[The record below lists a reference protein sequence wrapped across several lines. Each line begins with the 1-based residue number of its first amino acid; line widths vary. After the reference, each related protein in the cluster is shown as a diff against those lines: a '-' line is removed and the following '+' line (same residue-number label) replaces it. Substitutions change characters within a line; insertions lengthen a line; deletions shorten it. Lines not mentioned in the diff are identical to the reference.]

1 MRIGIFYGPAGG
13 AHKACSIAL
22 EERFVKLGHTVELLD
37 ISSGTSKGGQDK
49 HSKVYAFF
57 SDHFRFLSV
66 FFNYFLGT
74 SLGAFLFNRYMWF
87 SLGKELESLLTE
99 KKFDLIINNYPH
111 YTYILRKANNKKAKL
126 FNIVLD
132 PFFVHRIWFDKDFDG
147 IFLPHI
153 DGYNSKS
160 KLFRNYAKKVF
171 VIGFPVREKFF
182 TLIDTKPVKNTVLI
196 SGGGEGSKK
205 ILEISHEVA
214 KISEDFKITV
224 AVGKNL
230 NLQKKVEEMEHRRIK
245 YLPWTDSFPEEMANS
260 EYIVTKAG
268 ASTSYECLML
278 NSKVIIYDQMLPQ
291 EKGIPEFLKKT
302 SGAIYESNAKKIAKV
317 IKEGNMVKKIP
328 DFSKVDSAELI
339 IKKILDLSK

>member
-22 EERFVKLGHTVELLD
+22 EERLIKLRHTVELLD
-37 ISSGTSKGGQDK
+37 ISSGETKGGQDK
-49 HSKVYAFF
+49 HSKMYAFF
-57 SDHFRFLSV
+57 SDHLRFLSI

-74 SLGAFLFNRYMWF
+74 KLGAFLFNQYMWF
-87 SLGKELESLLTE
+87 SLGKALESLLSE
-99 KKFDLIINNYPH
+99 KKFDVIINNYPH
-111 YTYILRKANNKKAKL
+111 YTYILRRANNKRSKI

-132 PFFVHRIWFDKDFDG
+132 PFFVHRIWFDREFDG

-153 DGYNSKS
+153 DGYNSNF
-160 KLFRNYAKKVF
+160 KLFRKYSKKVF

-182 TLIDTKPVKNTVLI
+182 ELIDTNPIPNTVLI

-205 ILEISHEVA
+205 ILEIAHEIA
-214 KISEDFKITV
+214 SASEEFKITV

-230 NLQKKVEEMEHRRIK
+230 NLQKKVEEMEHHRIQ
-245 YLPWTDSFPEEMANS
+245 YLGWTDSFPEEMAKS

-268 ASTSYECLML
+268 ASTSYESLTL

-291 EKGIPEFLKKT
+291 EKGIPSFLKSV
-302 SGAIYESNAKKIAKV
+302 SGAVYESKPKKIASL
-317 IKEGNMVKKIP
+317 IKSGSMNKKIP
-328 DFSKVDSAELI
+328 SFAKVDSAIHI
-339 IKKILDLSK
+339 IEKILELSK